1 MFEAL
6 WQTSLLTRASLIL
19 HFVASLAV
27 LFSPTQWRWV
37 LVTLIANHVV
47 LAIVGLWPRSNWLGP
62 NWTQLPQAA
71 TKRNEVALTIDDGP
85 DPDVTPQVLDLLER
99 HGVQATFFIIGERAI
114 RYPDVCREIVRR
126 GHTIENHSQQHCHN
140 FAFLGFAGFT
150 RELQTAQTTLT
161 TLTGQRPLFFRAPAG
176 FRNPFLEP
184 VLRRLGLLLVSWSV
198 RGFDTRVSNAE
209 QVKHKLLKGLR
220 SGAIVLLHDGH
231 AARTQAGT
239 PVILEVL
246 PALINAATASNLRF
260 VSLRQ
265 ALS

>member
-1 MFEAL
+1 MLEAFRATTL
-6 WQTSLLTRASLIL
+6 LIRTSLML
-19 HFVASLAV
+19 HMSALLALLV
-27 LFSPTQWRWV
+27 SPTHWRWV
-37 LVTLIANHVV
+37 LATLIANHLV
-47 LAIVGLWPRSNWLGP
+47 LAMVGLWPRSNWLGP
-62 NWTQLPQAA
+62 NWTQLPHAA
-71 TKRNEVALTIDDGP
+71 IKRNEIALTIDDGP
-85 DPDVTPQVLDLLER
+85 DPDVTPQVLDLLELYN
-99 HGVQATFFIIGERAI
+99 VKATFFIIGERAI
-114 RYPDVCREIVRR
+114 RYPDVCLEIVRR

-140 FAFLGFAGFT
+140 FAFLGLAGFT

-184 VLRRLGLLLVSWSV
+184 VLKRLGLLLVSWSV
-198 RGFDTRVSNAE
+198 RGFDTRVSNAA
-209 QVKHKLLKGLR
+209 QVQHKLLAGLR

-231 AARTQAGT
+231 AARTQTGT

-246 PALINAATASNLRF
+246 PALIMAATTANLRF

>member
-6 WQTSLLTRASLIL
+6 WQTSLLIRASLLL
-19 HFVASLAV
+19 HFVASLA
-27 LFSPTQWRWV
+27 LFISPTHWRWV

-62 NWTQLPQAA
+62 NWTQLPHAA
-71 TKRNEVALTIDDGP
+71 TKRNEIALTIDDGP

-140 FAFLGFAGFT
+140 FAFLGLAGFT

-198 RGFDTRVSNAE
+198 RGFDTRVSNAG

-246 PALINAATASNLRF
+246 PALINAAAASNLRF